1 MLFKAHAILRWSRT
15 ASLCAFANLVPKRPK
30 FGPIASHDVSHDKLG
45 VKNDNSPPKIH
56 ARQEPI
62 TLCKGNLSQKKVT
75 QDCSLKSVVLITLG
89 FNINMSF
96 YDE

>member
-1 MLFKAHAILRWSRT
+1 MTIPLKNSCKAGAYHPVQR
-15 ASLCAFANLVPKRPK
+15 K
-30 FGPIASHDVSHDKLG
+30 
-45 VKNDNSPPKIH
+45 
-56 ARQEPI
+56 
-62 TLCKGNLSQKKVT
+62 LSQKKVT

>member
-1 MLFKAHAILRWSRT
+1 M
-15 ASLCAFANLVPKRPK
+15 
-30 FGPIASHDVSHDKLG
+30 
-45 VKNDNSPPKIH
+45 
-56 ARQEPI
+56 

>member
-1 MLFKAHAILRWSRT
+1 MPSSAGHLPLRFR
-15 ASLCAFANLVPKRPK
+15 AFANLVPKRPR
-30 FGPIASHDVSHDKLG
+30 FGPIVSHDVSHDKLG
-45 VKNDNSPPKIH
+45 VKNDNSPQKFMKAGAYHPVQRK
-56 ARQEPI
+56 
-62 TLCKGNLSQKKVT
+62 LSQKKVT

>member
-1 MLFKAHAILRWSRT
+1 M
-15 ASLCAFANLVPKRPK
+15 
-30 FGPIASHDVSHDKLG
+30 
-45 VKNDNSPPKIH
+45 
-56 ARQEPI
+56 

-96 YDE
+96 YDEKIISSALIGEFLSSIRGQPKI

>member
-1 MLFKAHAILRWSRT
+1 MKAGAYHPVQR
-15 ASLCAFANLVPKRPK
+15 K
-30 FGPIASHDVSHDKLG
+30 
-45 VKNDNSPPKIH
+45 
-56 ARQEPI
+56 
-62 TLCKGNLSQKKVT
+62 LSQKKVT

>member
-1 MLFKAHAILRWSRT
+1 MPSSAGHLPLRFR
-15 ASLCAFANLVPKRPK
+15 AFANLVPKRPR
-30 FGPIASHDVSHDKLG
+30 FGPIVSHDVSHDKLG
-45 VKNDNSPPKIH
+45 VKNDNSPQKFMQG
-56 ARQEPI
+56 RS
-62 TLCKGNLSQKKVT
+62 LSPCAKETQKKVT